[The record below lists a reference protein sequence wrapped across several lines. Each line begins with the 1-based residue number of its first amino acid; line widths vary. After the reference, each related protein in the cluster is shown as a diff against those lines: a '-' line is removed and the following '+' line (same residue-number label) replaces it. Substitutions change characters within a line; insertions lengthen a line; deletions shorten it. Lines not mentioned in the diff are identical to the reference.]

1 MAYREVAMWEIL
13 NVLRRLGRGE
23 SKSSIA
29 QATGYSRST
38 VRRYERE
45 AHRLGWKAGAAE
57 PTEQL
62 AAEVGRR
69 LSPGGRIVRAE
80 RRSPNCSR
88 IRNRSAAG

>member
-45 AHRLGWKAGAAE
+45 AYRLGWSASAAE
-57 PTEQL
+57 PTEEL
-62 AAEVGRR
+62 AAAVSRR
-69 LSPGGRIVRAE
+69 LSP
-80 RRSPNCSR
+80 
-88 IRNRSAAG
+88 AADRFLTLAA